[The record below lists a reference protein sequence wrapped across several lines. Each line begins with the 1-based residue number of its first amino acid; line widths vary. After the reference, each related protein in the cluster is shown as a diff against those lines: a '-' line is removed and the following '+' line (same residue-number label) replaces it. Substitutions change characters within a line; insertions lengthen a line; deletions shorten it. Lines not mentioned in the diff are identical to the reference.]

1 MSPEDYSL
9 ACHGVSAVV
18 EAVRHVENDRGVVG
32 QEVVANLIKN
42 LGREREREREREKA
56 SAKRGARGERTL
68 NGGYDVEYESRLS
81 RLRRLQRRKKFISIS
96 QTLTS
101 DVLLGSIFF
110 TKWIVHTRLPRMVV
124 RHEKGQ
130 HVPQCEFVS
139 KYCNFG

>member
-1 MSPEDYSL
+1 M
-9 ACHGVSAVV
+9 SAVV

-42 LGREREREREREKA
+42 LGREREREKA

>member
-1 MSPEDYSL
+1 M
-9 ACHGVSAVV
+9 SAVV